1 MSLHIA
7 AVGDWTRSLYQLVK
21 EGRDDQASRITQFW
35 ALPMAR
41 SRPARGSWL
50 THLQAVEVLERK
62 STRAWCQTARPRPR
76 PPPLFTSTGP
86 RGWPS
91 HPLVDD
97 RRHAQGL

>member
-7 AVGDWTRSLYQLVK
+7 AVGDWTHSLYQLVK

-50 THLQAVEVLERK
+50 THASCRG
-62 STRAWCQTARPRPR
+62 ARTQKHARLVPNCT
-76 PPPLFTSTGP
+76 PPPPPPTPIHLYRAAWLAKSSPG
-86 RGWPS
+86 G
-91 HPLVDD
+91 
-97 RRHAQGL
+97 